1 MTDVVPLLRRVGAGL
16 ALAFA
21 TPPWG
26 VWPLA
31 PIGIALLVVELR
43 DRPYRSRLGVVAV
56 VMAVHYSLTLSWVWS
71 LHPAAL
77 LLIPIVA
84 ALDGVV
90 LATGPGRGPL
100 RDVGFVAALTLTTAF
115 RWSWPWGGVPLSNL
129 ALGQVGG
136 PLLQIASIA
145 TALGVV
151 TILGVLGVALA
162 AAAERRWRT
171 AGVATAIVLATLGI
185 AAVDPGSEFVD
196 EIDVAIVQGGGPL
209 GTRAR
214 DTDEARPIERHLEAT
229 RTIDRPVDLILW
241 PENVA
246 SVDGPLDGSP
256 LGLELSALSG
266 ELDAVLVTGAIERE
280 GDRFRNS
287 ALVFTAEGEQSRYEK
302 VNRVPFGEF
311 IPFRG
316 LIEAVVGDVR
326 SLVPRDA
333 VVGENPAAIDTPVGR
348 FTSVISFELFFP
360 RRARTGNADGGLA
373 ILGPTNASSYPDT
386 RVPEQTLASS
396 RLRAVEGGR
405 WVLQAAPTGYSA
417 VVDAD
422 GDVIARTG
430 LREQRVLYAT
440 IELRDGDTW
449 TTTWGRVPLLW
460 LALIGWLAAWW
471 MAPDLP
477 DRLERLRSRVR
488 SRAGA

>member
-1 MTDVVPLLRRVGAGL
+1 MRRVAAGG

-26 VWPLA
+26 FWPLA

-43 DRPYRSRLGVVAV
+43 DRPYRARLVAVAV
-56 VMAVHYSLTLSWVWS
+56 VMGVHYAITLSWVWS

-77 LLIPIVA
+77 TLIPVLA
-84 ALDGVV
+84 GLDGV
-90 LATGPGRGPL
+90 LIATAPGRG
-100 RDVGFVAALTLTTAF
+100 RWREVGFVAALTLTTAF

-129 ALGQVGG
+129 ALGQAGG
-136 PLLQIASIA
+136 PLLGVASFA

-151 TILGVLGVALA
+151 AIVAAAGVALA
-162 AAAERRWRT
+162 AAVETRWRA
-171 AGVATAIVLATLGI
+171 AGLGFLIVLAAVGV
-185 AAVDPGSEFVD
+185 AAVDPGSEVVD
-196 EIDVAIVQGGGPL
+196 EIDVAVVQGGGPL

-214 DTDEARPIERHLEAT
+214 DTDEARPIERHLAAT
-229 RTIDRPVDLILW
+229 RTIDRPVDLVLW

-246 SVDGPLDGSP
+246 TVDGPLDPSP
-256 LGLELSALSG
+256 LGTELAALARD
-266 ELDAVLVTGAIERE
+266 LDAVLVTGAIERE

-287 ALVFTAEGEQSRYEK
+287 ALVFTTDGEQSRYEK

-316 LIEAVVGDVR
+316 LIESVVGDVS

-333 VVGENPAAIDTPVGR
+333 IVGENPAAVDTPIGR
-348 FTSVISFELFFP
+348 FTTVISFELFFP
-360 RRARTGNADGGLA
+360 RRARTGNAAGGLA
-373 ILGPTNASSYPDT
+373 VLGPTNASSYPDT

-422 GDVIARTG
+422 GEVLARSG

-449 TTTWGRVPLLW
+449 STTWGRAPLLW
-460 LALIGWLAAWW
+460 LALVGWLVAWSTS
-471 MAPDLP
+471 PDLP
-477 DRLERLRSRVR
+477 SRLARLRSR
-488 SRAGA
+488 STA